1 MSKKK
6 LLVAVAILLLVV
18 LGGVAIGKFSG
29 KKDSGIPVET
39 AKIAPDTFSV
49 TVSASGIVEP
59 VDAQEVRSPIQGR
72 VGKLAV
78 DVGDHVK
85 QGQLL
90 LTMDE
95 ASRGAQLEQARS
107 SLEQARI
114 VLRESQ
120 NNLAR
125 MERLYAA
132 QAVSLKQLEDA
143 RAQARIDESRYQAEE
158 KQYQAESGTNNAG
171 AGNLSGQALAD
182 GARLLAPADGT
193 IVGKLVADGAA
204 ITPGLP
210 LFKLAN
216 VEKLLVKAKVDEADV
231 SQVRAGQEAT
241 ITSDAVLDLKL
252 SGRVTKVAPE
262 AVMEGNVSKFLADVE
277 VDNAGQ
283 ALKSGM
289 SADVEIVTYRKP
301 KTLFVPIQAVVE
313 RRVGKEMKKVVFV
326 FVKGQARQTEVK
338 TGLANMSDIEI
349 TKGLN
354 PGDVVIIGDYQTLK
368 KLKDGDKVRLP
379 DAKSR
384 KEQMKQAGAM

>member
-6 LLVAVAILLLVV
+6 LMVAVVILLVV
-18 LGGVAIGKFSG
+18 VVGGVAIGKFAG
-29 KKDSGIPVET
+29 KKDLGIPVET
-39 AKIAPDTFSV
+39 ARISPDTFSV
-49 TVSASGIVEP
+49 TVSASGTVEP
-59 VDAQEVRSPIQGR
+59 VDAQEVRSPVQGQI
-72 VGKLAV
+72 GKLAV

-85 QGQLL
+85 RGQLL
-90 LTMDE
+90 LTLDE
-95 ASRGAQLEQARS
+95 TSRGAQLEQARS
-107 SLEQARI
+107 ALEQANI
-114 VLRESQ
+114 ALRESK

-132 QAVSLKQLEDA
+132 QAISQKQLEDA
-143 RAQARIDESRYQAEE
+143 RAQAKIDESRYRAAE
-158 KQYQAESGTNNAG
+158 KQYQAESGASGAG
-171 AGNLSGQALAD
+171 AGSLSGQALAD

-193 IVGKLVADGAA
+193 IVGKLIADGAA

-216 VEKLLVKAKVDEADV
+216 VERLLVRVKVDEADV
-231 SQVRAGQEAT
+231 SQVKAGQEAS

-262 AVMEGNVSKFLADVE
+262 AIMEGNVSKFPADVE
-277 VDNAGQ
+277 VNNASQ

-313 RRVGKEMKKVVFV
+313 RRVGKETKKVVFV
-326 FVKGQARQTEVK
+326 FAKGLARQTPVT

-349 TKGLN
+349 TEGLK
-354 PGDVVIIGDYQTLK
+354 PGDEVIIGDYQTLK

-384 KEQMKQAGAM
+384 QEQMKKSGAM

>member
-1 MSKKK
+1 
-6 LLVAVAILLLVV
+6 
-18 LGGVAIGKFSG
+18 
-29 KKDSGIPVET
+29 
-39 AKIAPDTFSV
+39 
-49 TVSASGIVEP
+49 
-59 VDAQEVRSPIQGR
+59 
-72 VGKLAV
+72 
-78 DVGDHVK
+78 
-85 QGQLL
+85 
-90 LTMDE
+90 
-95 ASRGAQLEQARS
+95 
-107 SLEQARI
+107 
-114 VLRESQ
+114 
-120 NNLAR
+120 
-125 MERLYAA
+125 
-132 QAVSLKQLEDA
+132 
-143 RAQARIDESRYQAEE
+143 
-158 KQYQAESGTNNAG
+158 
-171 AGNLSGQALAD
+171 
-182 GARLLAPADGT
+182 
-193 IVGKLVADGAA
+193 
-204 ITPGLP
+204 
-210 LFKLAN
+210 
-216 VEKLLVKAKVDEADV
+216 EKLLVKAKVDEADV

-252 SGRVTKVAPE
+252 SGRVTRVAPE